1 MRNLLVICLP
11 LALILFIPS
20 FGAPPQPLSNHPFP
34 VSKVKS
40 PLRFRIVEL
49 SGQVVKVSK
58 VPGIRRSSVYWWQV
72 TVKTSD
78 GEVPVKV
85 APVWWYPELPVRE
98 GDRVKVVG
106 YRPPYW
112 VIKGINQVM
121 ACKLVDET
129 SGKTIDLS
137 SWRRPCRRFA
147 R

>member
-1 MRNLLVICLP
+1 MKLLTIFIP
-11 LALILFIPS
+11 LALILSAPS
-20 FGAPPQPLSNHPFP
+20 FGAPLQSPSEHSLFL
-34 VSKVKS
+34 SKVKS
-40 PLRFRIVEL
+40 LLRFSSVEL
-49 SGQVVKVSK
+49 SGQVVKISK

-78 GEVPVKV
+78 REVPVRV

-121 ACKLVDET
+121 ACKLIDET
-129 SGKTIDLS
+129 SGRTIDLS
-137 SWRRPCRRFA
+137 SWRRPCRRFSK
-147 R
+147 